1 VTPVQR
7 ITLTCRQTGEHAS
20 RLIGWLEQDQ
30 AYALQHRGLRDEI
43 DGAVGRLADIRHAV
57 DLPPSIGIV
66 GAPGAGK
73 TELVVGLASLRQQGL
88 VAEFSGG
95 QIDLNVIDA
104 VLPPAGHQGIGLVL
118 RFTGIDGPVP
128 PKGLP
133 VRVLLLSQT
142 DVVRILARG
151 YHTYFPAAHRVP
163 PTAARIAQAFGIA
176 ERALIAQSVVGL
188 SARDILDLRDHLHG
202 FYPESMTLR
211 TLAAAGYWEQLG
223 ELAAHL
229 PDVERRRLLA
239 LLWNEDPGLSRLFGR
254 LCDGLERLGHAHDVF
269 APIEALAIR
278 ERGTGWVVPHPRTIV
293 AAETLQTL
301 GQGIDEKLRVAG
313 RYGQIVEV
321 ERSVLAGLAAELP
334 MRLAAPQL
342 AALKPAQILEF
353 PSPPPLVDF
362 DASELGQQK
371 LAKIAALFA
380 HIKAIYLL
388 ERACQRHDITCLV
401 VCVNPLAADTD
412 DIAPAIAEWIETTQ
426 GSEPHLRERLHT
438 GLFVVG
444 TKLDQLGL
452 SGGQPS
458 RGFQATDDS
467 TLRDA
472 AQRWGDRLGAK
483 LATDLGADQEWP
495 LEWTPGRAFHNI
507 YLFQRPT
514 EGGGMATDS
523 MATDKTASDGGG
535 SITPSRHM
543 LSSIR
548 LDAEAVLKSPQLA
561 RHIENPVAVWSA
573 ATVAP
578 DGGIGHLLAGLTPT
592 AQPASKHRQLNS
604 QLVDLRRRLR
614 SRLLRL
620 HLSNDASQI
629 GEWRR
634 QLAIVAQGRLQRVA
648 QSDRMHLLRQ
658 GLGTSEA
665 ELAVLYFGVLPGGP
679 RSAAVAGGTAGDQ
692 GAAGSNAGRRPLRLD
707 AAQCERLAVVTVEYW
722 LQSIRQ
728 VARSTRFCRSVGLTQ
743 PILQHI
749 VDEISLGALRLGVA
763 AHLTETFHRAAH
775 APTERA
781 LGEPYFAA
789 VAARVI
795 GRYIERLTLRGEDGR
810 REGAGISRSWQ
821 GFEQVGGRLAETAQN
836 RGLLTPVAAGPGRT
850 GATVDASQARAWGA
864 VVVRD
869 NSQRDNSQR
878 DNSQEARTAPTG
890 GAEAG
895 NAMSNVT
902 LNVTSNSVVNAA
914 VRDQTLAWAH
924 AYALLV
930 EANIAAAAHMTG
942 GADRDRELGEL
953 LAGFLASPLEV
964 DP

>member
-1 VTPVQR
+1 VTPLQR

-66 GAPGAGK
+66 GAPGVGK
-73 TELVVGLASLRQQGL
+73 TELVVGLASMRQQGL

-118 RFTGIDGPVP
+118 RFTGVEGPVP

-151 YHTYFPAAHRVP
+151 YHTYFSAAHRVP

-202 FYPESMTLR
+202 FYPESTTLR
-211 TLAAAGYWEQLG
+211 TLAAAGYWQQLG

-229 PDVERRRLLA
+229 PDLERRRLLA
-239 LLWNEDPGLSRLFGR
+239 LLWNEEPGLSRLFGR

-342 AALKPAQILEF
+342 TALKPAQILEF

-371 LAKIAALFA
+371 LSKIAALFA

-388 ERACQRHDITCLV
+388 ERACQRHDITSLV
-401 VCVNPLAADTD
+401 VCVNPLAADAD

-444 TKLDQLGL
+444 TKLDQLGMGVGQQH
-452 SGGQPS
+452 SGL
-458 RGFQATDDS
+458 QATNDGA
-467 TLRDA
+467 LREA
-472 AQRWGDRLGAK
+472 AQQWGDRLGVK

-495 LEWTPGRAFHNI
+495 LEWTPGRAFHNV
-507 YLFQRPT
+507 YLFQRPA
-514 EGGGMATDS
+514 EGGGMT
-523 MATDKTASDGGG
+523 TDKTAAAGDVGGAV
-535 SITPSRHM
+535 TPSRQII
-543 LSSIR
+543 SSVR

-578 DGGIGHLLAGLTPT
+578 DGGIGHLLAGLMPT

-665 ELAVLYFGVLPGGP
+665 ELAVLYFGALP
-679 RSAAVAGGTAGDQ
+679 AAGDRAASGESLGDQ
-692 GAAGSNAGRRPLRLD
+692 GVAGPNAARRPLRLD
-707 AAQCERLAVVTVEYW
+707 SAQCERLAVVTVEYW
-722 LQSIRQ
+722 LQSVRQ

-810 REGAGISRSWQ
+810 REGAGINRSWQ
-821 GFEQVGGRLAETAQN
+821 GLEPASGRAAEAVQN
-836 RGLLTPVAAGPGRT
+836 RDRESLTPVGG
-850 GATVDASQARAWGA
+850 GAARASSA
-864 VVVRD
+864 D
-869 NSQRDNSQR
+869 
-878 DNSQEARTAPTG
+878 ARPA
-890 GAEAG
+890 A
-895 NAMSNVT
+895 S
-902 LNVTSNSVVNAA
+902 NAA
-914 VRDQTLAWAH
+914 DLVNTMSLPVANTVVRDQTLAWAQ
-924 AYALLV
+924 AYSMLV